1 MPSSRDPLLAFDTG
15 LRPAQIHA
23 EDPRLL
29 ETPFGA
35 MALFRLHEEIV
46 CVQVDDGD
54 PFAVLALGR
63 HTVALTRDE
72 CRRVADALR
81 AASHRRPPRL

>member
-1 MPSSRDPLLAFDTG
+1 MKAWTNVTTG
-15 LRPAQIHA
+15 A
-23 EDPRLL
+23 
-29 ETPFGA
+29 G
-35 MALFRLHEEIV
+35 EEIV

-72 CRRVADALR
+72 CRRIADALR

>member
-1 MPSSRDPLLAFDTG
+1 MKAWTNVTTG
-15 LRPAQIHA
+15 A
-23 EDPRLL
+23 
-29 ETPFGA
+29 G
-35 MALFRLHEEIV
+35 EEIV

-54 PFAVLALGR
+54 PFAVLALGH

-81 AASHRRPPRL
+81 AASHRPPPRP